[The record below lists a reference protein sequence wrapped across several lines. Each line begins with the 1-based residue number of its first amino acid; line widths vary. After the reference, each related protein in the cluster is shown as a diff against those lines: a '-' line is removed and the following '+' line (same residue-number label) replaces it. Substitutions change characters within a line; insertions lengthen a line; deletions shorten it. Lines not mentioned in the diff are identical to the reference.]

1 MGKIW
6 FTSDLHFGHDRQF
19 LWGPRGFENI
29 QEHDEVIIEKW
40 NSVVDKEDDVYVL
53 GDLMLNDNVNGLSC
67 LRQLNGK
74 LHIIYGNHDSDAR
87 IKLYQ
92 DSGFDCIGYAT
103 MIKYKG
109 YHFYLSHFPTLTDNL
124 EKESL
129 KQCTL
134 NLFGHTHQQKNFYED
149 RPYMYHVGL
158 DSHNCYPVL
167 IDDIIKEMYEKVD
180 ECLKML

>member
-1 MGKIW
+1 MSKIW
-6 FTSDLHFGHDRQF
+6 FTSDLHFGHDREF

-74 LHIIYGNHDSDAR
+74 LHIVYGNHDTDAR

-103 MIKYKG
+103 LIKYKG
-109 YHFYLSHFPTLTDNL
+109 YHFYLSHFPTLTTNTNDND
-124 EKESL
+124 KSL
-129 KQCTL
+129 KAHIINICGHKHTK
-134 NLFGHTHQQKNFYED
+134 NKFEDMPFGII
-149 RPYMYHVGL
+149 YHCET
-158 DSHNCYPVL
+158 DAHNCTPIL
-167 IDDIIKEMYEKVD
+167 IDTIIEDIIEYWTN
-180 ECLKML
+180 